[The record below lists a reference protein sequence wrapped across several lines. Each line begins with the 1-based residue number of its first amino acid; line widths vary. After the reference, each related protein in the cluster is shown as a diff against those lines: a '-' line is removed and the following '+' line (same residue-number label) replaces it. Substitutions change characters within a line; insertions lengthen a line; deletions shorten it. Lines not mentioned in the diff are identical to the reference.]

1 MNDLISVITDK
12 CVGCGACVRACPA
25 PEANVFKFLEGGRKV
40 VEVNDDKCIV
50 CGKCLHAC
58 QHNARDYEDDIE
70 KFFKAIRDKRV
81 VLLVSPAIKT
91 AFPET
96 WNQILRWIKQEGV
109 YAIYDM
115 SIGGDICTWATL
127 RSLEQGKIKNAIA
140 SHCPPVVNYI
150 TTYRPDL
157 VNELSPVY
165 GPAAC
170 AAVYIRTYLK
180 VNYSVAVLTPC
191 VGAKS
196 DMGDSN
202 LIDFV
207 ITFKRLE
214 EHLSRK
220 RVHFQKAADAVL
232 NYDFEGEP
240 GVLGSVM
247 VRPAGLRDNLWV
259 RNPDLNISAGDGVQS
274 VYDDIIEYGAT
285 PDHVHPAV
293 YDGMSCEYGCSRGP
307 GMDWDVSRFEINRI
321 LHEMELEARS
331 RRKTGIMNGPDKQFK
346 QFDDIFNIKS
356 FMRTYKAEKAEEKP
370 ALSELNPAFESMGK
384 TTEES
389 RKINCGACGNKTCRD
404 MAESIFRGC
413 NIPDNCIMFAQ
424 STLNGNHREMTAR
437 YSEISDIA
445 GKVSDF
451 ATKLLAD
458 IENIYASLYNIDDS
472 NRQSQSRSSIVRDI
486 LSKIIGFCENSE
498 YIDENNLPI
507 LVSTLEKLQ
516 TAMESLNYIIDES
529 AANSTTI
536 KEAMQEVADA
546 TTELNV
552 MVHEML
558 DTTESKY

>member
-1 MNDLISVITDK
+1 MNDLISVIADK
-12 CVGCGACVRACPA
+12 CVGCGACARVCPA
-25 PEANVFKFLEGGRKV
+25 PEANVFKFLEGGRRV
-40 VEVNDDKCIV
+40 VEVNDDKCIA

-81 VLLVSPAIKT
+81 ILLVSPAIKT

-96 WNQILRWIKQEGV
+96 WHQILRWIKQEGV
-109 YAIYDM
+109 HAIYDM

-127 RSLEQGKIKNAIA
+127 RLLEQGKIKSAVS

-150 TTYRPDL
+150 ITYRPDL

-191 VGAKS
+191 VAAKS

-202 LIDFV
+202 LIDYV
-207 ITFKRLE
+207 VTFKRLE

-220 RVHFQKAADAVL
+220 RVNFQKAADSNK

-240 GVLGSVM
+240 GVLGSIM

-259 RNPDLNISAGDGVQS
+259 RNPELNISAGDGVQS

-285 PDHVHPAV
+285 PDHVHPAL
-293 YDGMSCEYGCSRGP
+293 YDGLSCEYGCSRGP
-307 GMDWDVSRFEINRI
+307 GMDWDVSRFEINHI

-356 FMRTYKAEKAEEKP
+356 FMRTYKAGDAIEKP
-370 ALSELNPAFESMGK
+370 SAAELTPAFESMGK
-384 TTEES
+384 TSDES
-389 RKINCGACGNKTCRD
+389 RKINCGACGYKTCKE
-404 MAESIFRGC
+404 MAEAIYRGC

-424 STLNGNHREMTAR
+424 STLNGNHREMTVR

-445 GKVSDF
+445 GKVGDF